1 MRPTVTTSFQIMD
14 LDSILHSSLRDTPQN
29 FHLSNLFFSHP
40 STVPFSTL
48 SLLLSFSVTKLNVTH
63 GGEDSQIYG
72 IKLQITLSSQ
82 EILKD
87 VFQMMRRGIWKQCR
101 MHSAQRGKKEMHNK
115 YAYEVTNI
123 HNFEQWHQIASF
135 RYFTILR
142 NLYSFLDH
150 FKKSLQFFSGIC

>member
-1 MRPTVTTSFQIMD
+1 MCLFFTFHFFFVGNCIICFKIYPVCRHWYSAFKSHDNNNLKRTRPRPTVTTSFQIMD

-40 STVPFSTL
+40 STVPPFY
-48 SLLLSFSVTKLNVTH
+48 SLLISFSVTKLNVTH

-87 VFQMMRRGIWKQCR
+87 VFQMMRRGWWQ
-101 MHSAQRGKKEMHNK
+101 Q
-115 YAYEVTNI
+115 
-123 HNFEQWHQIASF
+123 
-135 RYFTILR
+135 
-142 NLYSFLDH
+142 
-150 FKKSLQFFSGIC
+150 

>member
-48 SLLLSFSVTKLNVTH
+48 SLSLLSFSVTKLNVTH

-123 HNFEQWHQIASF
+123 HNGFQPHGYEKFEYIVALDC
-135 RYFTILR
+135 ILQV
-142 NLYSFLDH
+142 LHH
-150 FKKSLQFFSGIC
+150 FKKSLQFFRLF